1 MFLNVQV
8 VNFSKTTPEIEFK
21 PTLETKRGP
30 LFAPFNPD
38 TPTGPSEFSIP
49 TEAVLFGDYGSF
61 ALRVVNE
68 SQISVTHDTGLRI
81 YAGPLPLNQQS
92 ILRAW

>member
-1 MFLNVQV
+1 M
-8 VNFSKTTPEIEFK
+8 K